1 MIKPVLEHMHLQCA
15 DLEPMIAF
23 WTQAMGAT
31 LLRRRNYGQA
41 KGALLDIGAS
51 APLALKEVP
60 CQKEATVPACI
71 EHLGFLVD
79 DLEAACAHM
88 LTHPGVTQDVPPF
101 QSENFLC
108 TFMKGPENVRVE
120 LIQRLNTLG

>member
-1 MIKPVLEHMHLQCA
+1 MIKPVLEHIHLQCA
-15 DLEPMIAF
+15 ALEPMITF

-31 LLRRRNYGQA
+31 LVRRRNYGQA
-41 KGALLDIGAS
+41 KGALLDIGAC
-51 APLALKEVP
+51 APLAIKEVP
-60 CQKEATVPACI
+60 CQEGAMAHACI
-71 EHLGFLVD
+71 EHLGFEVE

-108 TFMKGPENVRVE
+108 TFMKGPENIRVE
-120 LIQRLNTLG
+120 LVQRLK